1 MAEYNV
7 KINVKTDTG
16 YDQLYP
22 KSKSDIIDFD
32 KSNSNLSSNNVE
44 SAIKEV
50 NTKFDSRIGT
60 LSSLKTDSKT
70 NLVNAINEVDKHA
83 DTAQSTADTAQSTAD
98 TNKTNIGILT
108 NLKTSIKT
116 SIVNAINNLYD
127 NTIGKTLRSLNQVLL
142 ATQQG
147 YYADALAVKELYN
160 KFNVKVYQQSQFSLQ
175 TFYTIT
181 DFICVKQ
188 GNLVYINFSVSPKG
202 GTLLSP
208 NTLYD
213 FNSSGIPEKLRPTE
227 TCFLNGFACNN
238 AWDKAVQFSCYVG
251 SDGIIKY
258 SAPETRAFYKVS
270 GVWYV
275 E

>member
-22 KSKSDIIDFD
+22 KSKSDIIVFD
-32 KSNSNLSSNNVE
+32 KSNSNLSSNDVE

-60 LSSLKTDSKT
+60 LSSLTTDSKT

-83 DTAQSTADTAQSTAD
+83 DTAQRTAN

-108 NLKTSIKT
+108 NLKTSVKT
-116 SIVNAINNLYD
+116 SVVNAINNLYD
-127 NTIGKTLRSLNQVLL
+127 NTIGKTLRNLNEVLL

-175 TFYTIT
+175 TFYTIS
-181 DFICVKQ
+181 DFICVRQ
-188 GNLVYINFSVSPKG
+188 GNLVYINFSVTPKG
-202 GTLLSP
+202 GTVLDP
-208 NTLYD
+208 NALYS
-213 FNSSGIPEKLRPTE
+213 FNFSGIPEELRPIK
-227 TCFLNGFACNN
+227 TCHLNGFACNS
-238 AWDKAVQFSCYVG
+238 AWDKAVQFSCYVN
-251 SDGIIKY
+251 SKGIIEY
-258 SAPETRAFYKVS
+258 STPEKRDFYKVS